1 MLQLLSRFTV
11 LIIGLLSFHFSYA
24 YVEFQDGDIIFHK
37 SQSSQSAAIGEAT
50 GSPWS
55 HVGIIV
61 KNGTDTYVAEA
72 IQPVTVTSLRSFV
85 SRGKNSEFRV
95 YRFKHYNNT
104 TMKLKLYSTLKT
116 YYGKNYDIY
125 FEFNNE
131 RIYCS
136 ELVYKVFKIVTGQE
150 VGRLQKM
157 KELNLTGPHVQK
169 LIQDRFTDIG
179 KVLDPNELII
189 TPINQMLAQDLIL
202 VFNSHNNTL
211 N

>member
-95 YRFKHYNNT
+95 YRFKHYNNM

>member
-1 MLQLLSRFTV
+1 MSQLLFRFSV
-11 LIIGLLSFHFSYA
+11 FIVGLLSFHISQASSRA
-24 YVEFQDGDIIFHK
+24 YVVFQDGDIIFHK
-37 SQSSQSAAIGEAT
+37 SQSSQSSAIEEAT

-72 IQPVTVTSLRSFV
+72 IQPVTITSLRSFV

-95 YRFKHYNNT
+95 YRFKHYNNQ
-104 TMKLKLYSTLKT
+104 TMKFKLYSTLKT

-125 FEFNNE
+125 FEFGDE

-136 ELVYKVFKIVTGQE
+136 ELVYKVFKTVTGAE
-150 VGRLQKM
+150 IGRLQKM

-169 LIQDRFTDIG
+169 LIQDRLTDIG
-179 KVLDPNELII
+179 KELDPNELII
-189 TPINQMLAQDLIL
+189 TPINQMYEKDMIL
-202 VFNSHNNTL
+202 VFNSHP
-211 N
+211 